1 MTTTARIPENR
12 APAAQ
17 ADVSIGCTSLNLE
30 ALDALLVDLDG
41 VVTDTAKTH
50 AQAWKSMFDEYLR
63 ERAAR
68 LGGTFVPFD
77 PKHDYQEYIDGRPRY
92 DGVASFLQSRSI
104 YLPPGDEGDPPDK
117 ETVSALGN
125 RKNQLFLEAIRQHGV
140 QTYRTS
146 IEFIGRVRSQGLR
159 VAVVTSSR
167 NCAEI
172 LEAAGIGDLFD
183 LQIDGVVARRWML
196 DGKPAPDTY
205 LEAARRLGASPER
218 AAVIEDAA
226 SGVQA
231 GKAGHFALVV
241 GVSRGGQPELLK
253 SSGADIVVTDLSEL
267 RLGEKNL
274 ETDTMVPLA
283 LEQLAEVRARIH
295 GRRIVIFLD
304 YDGTLTPI
312 VERPELAVLSDAM
325 RETLRALADRCTVV
339 VISGR
344 ERSDVA
350 GLVGLDKVIYAGCH
364 GFDIGGPKGM
374 EIRHEEGAGY
384 VPIIAQA
391 ADELRRRLA
400 SIDGVIVENKTYTVA
415 VHFRRVRAE
424 NVGRVEHSVE
434 TVLAGHPLLRKTF
447 GKMVF
452 ELRPNMNW
460 DKGKAVLWLLHALG
474 LDEAGVVPCYL
485 GDDVTDRDAFKA
497 LRGKGISILVSE
509 HPLPTC
515 ADYRLSDP
523 SEVRIFLDE
532 LATMLGPR
540 KP

>member
-1 MTTTARIPENR
+1 M
-12 APAAQ
+12 
-17 ADVSIGCTSLNLE
+17 
-30 ALDALLVDLDG
+30 
-41 VVTDTAKTH
+41 
-50 AQAWKSMFDEYLR
+50 
-63 ERAAR
+63 
-68 LGGTFVPFD
+68 
-77 PKHDYQEYIDGRPRY
+77 
-92 DGVASFLQSRSI
+92 
-104 YLPPGDEGDPPDK
+104 
-117 ETVSALGN
+117 
-125 RKNQLFLEAIRQHGV
+125 
-140 QTYRTS
+140 
-146 IEFIGRVRSQGLR
+146 
-159 VAVVTSSR
+159 
-167 NCAEI
+167 
-172 LEAAGIGDLFD
+172 
-183 LQIDGVVARRWML
+183 
-196 DGKPAPDTY
+196 
-205 LEAARRLGASPER
+205 
-218 AAVIEDAA
+218 
-226 SGVQA
+226 
-231 GKAGHFALVV
+231 V